1 MKYAKVKKVVAL
13 ALSAVMM
20 CGLAACGGAGTS
32 ETGTDTGTETTET
45 ASTTSEETTGTKTFQ
60 GPGTGYSGLKVSDN
74 LKVGYVI
81 MDVKADSQ
89 IRSMWQAKV
98 ECAHRGWEFIDA
110 SCEGDDYTNDAIRN
124 LINQDV
130 DVIVLGNMSLMEAKT
145 DILAEA
151 RAKGIGVYCNDNQVV
166 DGVLAGST
174 MANGVAAMELL
185 YKVANDYNWNLNM
198 CITYENNQV
207 NLERYRVVE
216 GLAANNVYPNLKFLA
231 SDDTMATDV
240 FYLQAAYDYAQT
252 WLQQYDGEV
261 NCIYSTWDG
270 EGESVAEAI
279 KQSGDPNGDK
289 VFVFGIDGGS
299 LAWKYIRDNTPLKY
313 TYSQPFELYTH
324 NLFEIIAQLQQQGLN
339 PGDEG
344 CDISSEGDI
353 VYASGVITTRE
364 NVPDIGSSVHA
375 VFDYY
380 GGSADDAEAWYNW
393 TDGPGIYYVTDGS
406 ESDSVTE
413 QIEE

>member
-1 MKYAKVKKVVAL
+1 MNLKLKRLMAVIFVMAVVL
-13 ALSAVMM
+13 NLY
-20 CGLAACGGAGTS
+20 ACGNSTSTTEEDTQTATDAGSSAAEGAGS
-32 ETGTDTGTETTET
+32 GETVF
-45 ASTTSEETTGTKTFQ
+45 S
-60 GPGTGYSGLKVSDN
+60 GPGEGYTGLKVSDN

-89 IRSMWQAKV
+89 IRSMWQAKI

-145 DILAEA
+145 DIIAEA

-174 MANGVAAMELL
+174 MANGVAAMELF
-185 YKVANDYNWNLNM
+185 YQVANDHDWNLNM

-216 GLAANNVYPNLKFLA
+216 GLVANNVYPNLNLLA
-231 SDDTMATDV
+231 ADDTMATDV

-252 WLQQYDGEV
+252 WLQQFEGEV

-279 KQSGDPNGDK
+279 KQAGDPNGDE
-289 VFVFGIDGGS
+289 VFVFGIEGGS
-299 LAWKYIRDNTPLKY
+299 LAWKYIRDDTPLKY

-324 NLFEIIAQLQQQGLN
+324 NLFEVIAQLQQEGLN

-344 CDISSEGDI
+344 CDIEQEGDI
-353 VYASGVITTRE
+353 IYASGVITTME
-364 NVPDIGSSVHA
+364 NVPDIGVSVHA

-380 GGSADDAEAWYNW
+380 GGEPEDPEAWYNW

-406 ESDSVTE
+406 EAESVTD
-413 QIEE
+413 QIEQ